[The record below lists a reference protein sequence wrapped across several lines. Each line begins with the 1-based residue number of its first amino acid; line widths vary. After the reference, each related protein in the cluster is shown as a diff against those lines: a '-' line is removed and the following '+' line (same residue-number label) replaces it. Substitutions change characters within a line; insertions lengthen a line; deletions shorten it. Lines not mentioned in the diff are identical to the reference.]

1 MTVITLSREFGSRGT
16 QIAKAV
22 AENLG
27 YHFADKATI
36 AQMLSQYGYIR
47 FGQEYDTLP
56 GFLSRFDSQRAEMV
70 GMLNRVILALAA
82 HGNVVILGRGSF
94 ALLVGYVNVL
104 NVRTQA
110 PLAVRIRHIMEQQ
123 NISPIA
129 AETLVNE
136 NDVIRANF
144 IESSYKVRWDS
155 ATHFDLVID
164 TGKVPPQSVVN
175 WLIETNKNLMQRSAD
190 GLPTTDEID
199 VQRVL
204 AKVVSDTLDCQ
215 ATH

>member
-1 MTVITLSREFGSRGT
+1 MTVITISREFGSRGT
-16 QIAKAV
+16 QIAKDV

-56 GFLSRFDSQRAEMV
+56 GFLSRFDSQRADMV
-70 GMLNRVILALAA
+70 KMLNRVILALAA

-94 ALLVGYVNVL
+94 ALLVGYANVL

-110 PLAVRIRHIMEQQ
+110 PLAVRIRRIMEQQ
-123 NISPIA
+123 KISPLA

-199 VQRVL
+199 VQSVL

>member
-1 MTVITLSREFGSRGT
+1 MTIITISREFGSRGA
-16 QIAKAV
+16 QIAKDV
-22 AENLG
+22 AGNLG

-56 GFLSRFDSQRAEMV
+56 GFLSRFDSQRAEMF
-70 GMLNRVILALAA
+70 GMLNRVILALAT

-94 ALLVGYVNVL
+94 ALLAGYANVL

-110 PLAVRIRHIMEQQ
+110 PLSVRIRRIMEQE

-155 ATHFDLVID
+155 ATLFDLVFD
-164 TGKVPPQSVVN
+164 TSKVPPQSAVS
-175 WLIETNKNLMQRSAD
+175 WLIETNENLMQRSAD

-199 VQRVL
+199 VGSVL